1 MYRSQSR
8 VGSLMTT
15 DEQHKDKQEAQ
26 QRLEHLEELLGS
38 TRSIHRMTS
47 KLQKEEAYRKL
58 WRIEREARLMRR
70 DEE

>member
-1 MYRSQSR
+1 
-8 VGSLMTT
+8 MTT
-15 DEQHKDKQEAQ
+15 DRDKHDKQEAQ
-26 QRLEHLEELLGS
+26 ERLEHLEELLGAK
-38 TRSIHRMTS
+38 RSIHRMSS